1 MQLDVF
7 IQDNKFT
14 IDVSPEALEQGRPL
28 FEKMDRDMDAGWRM
42 GPEFV
47 EDPNRVVRAQI
58 AADRLLTALETD
70 KEALSQAMAAYI
82 LARVPEARSV
92 TIDTDGEP
100 LNTSLQDASGAEI
113 LA

>member
-7 IQDNKFT
+7 IQEQKFT
-14 IDVSPEALEQGRPL
+14 VELSPDDLEQARPL
-28 FEKMDRDMDAGWRM
+28 FEKMDRDMDVGWRM

-47 EDPNRVVRAQI
+47 ENPNRVTRAQI
-58 AADRLLTALETD
+58 AADRLLTALETG

-82 LARVPEARSV
+82 LFRVPETRSI

-100 LNTSLQDASGAEI
+100 LNTSLRDAQGAEI
-113 LA
+113 LG